1 MQIPKNKLRKII
13 REEVVYGVKENDI
26 LDYLEEEISELYDDY
41 STERSG
47 GLLLV
52 SDDRD
57 ETFEIAVK
65 KALDVKPV
73 VEVRYSD
80 LEDSKYV
87 DRKIFYLH
95 QIDEIK
101 HTLKHRQF

>member
-1 MQIPKNKLRKII
+1 MKIDEERLRSII
-13 REEVVYGVKENDI
+13 REEVVYGVKENEI
-26 LDYLEEEISELYDDY
+26 LDYLEEEISSLYDDY

-47 GLLLV
+47 NLLMV
-52 SDDRD
+52 NDDRG

-65 KALDVKPV
+65 NALDVKPV

-95 QIDEIK
+95 QIDELK
-101 HTLKHRQF
+101 HTLKYRQF